1 MKIAALLLTLTFA
14 VPALA
19 DAIEEV
25 RQAEIGFAKA
35 FADRDKVKFFS
46 YVADDAVFM
55 GANNTLRG
63 KQQVIERWS
72 RFFDNV
78 PVAPFSWG
86 PERVEIAAGGK
97 IGFSMGPIYDAQLN
111 HAGFYSSVWQKQGDG
126 TWKVVIDGPGNPPA
140 PLPQTAAKLEEG
152 FVTTPDGVKLYYR
165 KLGAGS
171 PVTIIAPLDFVV
183 HEPLRQFADV
193 ATIITYDL
201 RNRGKSS
208 RTTDVK
214 TLTISTLTI
223 EQDAIDLETIRAH
236 FKVDKFIPV
245 GCSYLGKV
253 VAMYAAQH
261 PERVA
266 RVIQLGPAAN
276 RMADFKREP
285 EREFGAAAEDV
296 TKWQEMRAAGAM
308 QKEPRAFCEA
318 QGKVMNFYLV
328 GNPARASSD
337 VSFCA
342 LENEWPVNVAATF
355 ETLWPTIQQA
365 SLSADELKKITMPVL
380 AIHGDRDRNAAYEG
394 GRAWVAALPDARLV
408 TVPGAA
414 HVAWRD
420 DPVAVF
426 GAIRHFLRGE
436 WPLGSESLK

>member
-1 MKIAALLLTLTFA
+1 MKPTAVLLTLLLATTAF
-14 VPALA
+14 A

-35 FADRDKVKFFS
+35 FADRDKAKFFS

-63 KQQVIERWS
+63 KPQVIERWS

-86 PERVEIAAGGK
+86 PERVEVTADGK

-111 HAGFYSSVWQKQGDG
+111 HGGYYSSVWQKQADG
-126 TWKVVIDGPGNPPA
+126 TWKVIIDGPGNPSA

-152 FVTTPDGVKLYYR
+152 FVTTPDGMKLYYR
-165 KLGAGS
+165 KLGGRS

-183 HEPLRQFADV
+183 HEPLQQFADV

-208 RTTDVK
+208 RATDVK
-214 TLTISTLTI
+214 TLTID
-223 EQDAIDLETIRAH
+223 QDVADLETIRAH
-236 FKVDKFIPV
+236 FNVDKFVPV
-245 GCSYLGKV
+245 GFSYLGKV
-253 VAMYAAQH
+253 VAMYAVRH
-261 PERVA
+261 PEHVA

-285 EREFGAAAEDV
+285 DQDFGAAAEDV
-296 TKWQEMRAAGAM
+296 KKWQEMRAAGAM

-342 LENEWPVNVAATF
+342 LENEWPVNFAATF
-355 ETLWPTIQQA
+355 ETLWPTIEKA

-380 AIHGDRDRNAAYEG
+380 VIHGDKDRNAAFEG
-394 GRAWVAALPDARLV
+394 GRAWAAALPDARLV

-436 WPLGSESLK
+436 WPLSSGR